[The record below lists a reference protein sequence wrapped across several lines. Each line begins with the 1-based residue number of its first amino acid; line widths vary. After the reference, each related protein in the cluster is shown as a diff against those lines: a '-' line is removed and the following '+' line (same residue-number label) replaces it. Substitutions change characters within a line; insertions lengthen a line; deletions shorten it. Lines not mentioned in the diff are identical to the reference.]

1 MKTIKRS
8 LSVLLV
14 LLMLVSTMQ
23 FAVNAEE
30 QDNIAD
36 SISNINTS
44 LDSETFRDP
53 VPDYLL
59 DENNEDCRNWLQYDE
74 RWKDIKLG
82 DSNYTIGSSGC
93 TMTSICKLIIQNQ
106 LATAKTLNPKILGKW
121 LNENSGYDNGDIKWK
136 KVEEFCEKVL
146 GKKFTIDTD
155 KSKSSYPASDVNA
168 YEFAGTGEQNIYAE
182 DSYVFAEDTEE
193 HQTKYA
199 AHIARMKALMQ
210 AGYHLVINVHDGDHW
225 IAVDEVKTKAN
236 NYDHIY
242 ITNSWTSDGTSARDT
257 LEDYLAVNA
266 KKSDQTYYSS
276 ATLNHFQRIAAFK
289 TTDDNG
295 AAYSQNT
302 FGYSDSDNY
311 KKWSR
316 YDSRWSTTV
325 LDEPDSNKADYIGD
339 WGQAL
344 LALNKEL
351 IQAGVKTDA
360 YTPNDLKSDLT
371 SKSIIGSTN
380 GVITWNNIKNFD
392 EKITESGVAYS
403 SSVVSSKSE
412 EMLKKMKEEGYHY
425 IVQIKSK
432 DSIPETDEDMW
443 VAIDEEKSLAEGKLY
458 KLSSGL
464 IPNDNINDEL
474 TGSFVSVKYFKTSP
488 SYVPVH
494 FSGVNA
500 EVTAK
505 ADGTTIED
513 GEYVKLGST
522 ITLTAVPAE
531 DYKIGTWTVNNTVNS
546 ETSDTLSFELSEE
559 TTVVHTA
566 KALTVVYLDATGSE
580 GEGGNF
586 TKGDEV
592 WYAYTYNDG
601 EDGVWIPSSETTSD
615 GYLKFSGL
623 RDKLN
628 FVRLDASKASE
639 SDFPDFKYKMNQTD
653 DLTAEHQKVYRLT
666 SWNGGYADNF
676 GGIWSSLVTVY
687 LYPKAINVR
696 ANDNTANYFA
706 WTWNTGEAGSWAA
719 RTVGEDGII
728 EFTGVKENVKFY
740 RINGNTAT
748 TTGETVWGYTT
759 DLSVDIE
766 QYGDMFVL
774 NKYNGNTST
783 MLGEWENKSDIKDV
797 DYKHWTKSDPR
808 WASITYGDSSGRVD
822 AYYQAQALTKLSIQ
836 AGVKDWDVTDA
847 AITAFPHNG
856 DHYWKDD
863 YSLLGLVYNSYSDT
877 TTNVTKSEALTIYNE
892 LLEGKHIVLR
902 LPNIA
907 SNEWVIVDEEK
918 TLLENPD
925 LNNIKIFVIRST
937 DTVEDNVGGFVSS
950 TISGA
955 VDTQYSRK
963 VVYTGGTTPG
973 LTRDFD
979 YRRWSRYDGRWK
991 NNAVGT
997 TGEHIKMFNNGALIM
1012 ALAKMI
1018 VQAGLENPYDT
1029 TVQTPFTPE
1038 VLRSWLES
1046 NNYIE
1051 SDGALQWGGAADY
1064 TGGKISFGNAES
1076 KNGVI
1081 YLKFDNEINGKSGYP
1096 RQTTSYNGTVYKT
1109 ADEVDTIMEAIRQGY
1124 HMLIEVKLQNSTTQ
1138 SWVAIDEK
1146 ASLEKG
1152 KVIIMD
1158 SEKAIS
1164 SNADPD
1170 LLNDSDVTLDS
1181 AYDGF
1186 YRIVGY
1192 KGATTPIAESV
1203 TDSSGNTVSAVNL
1216 VADPSDP
1223 AYVNTVD
1230 NTPYYVKNTTGDV
1243 LLKLSSAST
1252 AQNYVYCIADTEE
1265 AAREFASSTTVTP
1278 TDSNF
1283 NYTDG
1288 TVTISIPDVLN
1299 TASDGQKY
1307 IAVKAVNGTAESNV
1321 VTASMTYK
1329 TVQLLTGFAPDSTT
1343 NTYSVTVDRG
1353 KSYTMGTEY
1362 TLEDGMSFASET
1374 TVKPSPALRV
1384 NDEDVSTS
1392 LTITPETAGKH
1403 TVKMTSATVALSRNG
1418 KNKTAGAAIDAND
1431 TFVINVNEVYVDV
1444 TYYQNFNSE
1453 DTTVTSVEKVVKGST
1468 VVSIPSAPKHSGYTF
1483 NGWYTARSG
1492 GEQALPAATYST
1504 DTALYA
1510 QWTYTGFAIN
1520 FYETDQSETPCYT
1533 ITVGSGEKIPE
1544 IEFYNATP
1552 DRGNDYVF
1560 KGWYYND
1567 GSVVDKNTTYTADA
1581 NLYAHWATVTDV
1593 DKDNN
1598 DNNIISGKYS
1608 GYGLKGVQIRKEN
1621 LTDGNHL
1628 DENNRAIKMP
1638 GGLRFITSLSQS
1650 LLDEID
1656 EIDGSVDGTNIEYGY
1671 AVTKKE
1677 MLDGYLEHYFPSQE
1691 GRAGYKIKNC
1701 DTNVNGVN
1709 TTGTVKPRTADNDYR
1724 YVTNVNCTSL
1734 DYDEN
1739 AAEANRKYDHKKYG
1753 NYRLYT
1759 MVITYEDESAGDKS
1773 VDIVARPYLKYT
1785 DANGL
1790 LRYRYDDYVGTNVCG
1805 GCSVSY
1811 NSVES
1816 FAGKVGR
1823 QESE

>member
-1 MKTIKRS
+1 MKAIKRS

-30 QDNIAD
+30 QDNRAD

-44 LDSETFRDP
+44 LDSETFQDP

-59 DENNEDCRNWLQYDE
+59 DENDEDCRNWLQYDE
-74 RWKDIKLG
+74 RWSSVPLG
-82 DSNYTIGSSGC
+82 ISSCTIGSSGC
-93 TMTSICKLIIQNQ
+93 TMVSLCKLMIQNQ
-106 LATAKTLNPKILGKW
+106 LATAKTLNPKIFGRW
-121 LNENSGYDNGDIKWK
+121 MNNHGGFDGDGLIQWEA
-136 KVEEFCEKVL
+136 VEDFCEKVL
-146 GKKFTIDTD
+146 GKKFTIDTA
-155 KSKSSYPASDVNA
+155 KTSYPSSDVNA
-168 YEFAGTGEQNIYAE
+168 YEFAGTGEHKIY
-182 DSYVFAEDTEE
+182 DTSSYLFKNDDEGRDR
-193 HQTKYA
+193 YN

-242 ITNSWTSDGTSARDT
+242 ITNSWISDNTVTRTT
-257 LEDYLAVNA
+257 LEDYLAIDAQRSNG
-266 KKSDQTYYSS
+266 SHYTSI
-276 ATLNHFQRIAAFK
+276 NRFQRIAAFK

-325 LDEPDSNKADYIGD
+325 LDEPNSNKADYIGD

-371 SKSIIGSTN
+371 SKSIIGSTD
-380 GVITWNNIKNFD
+380 GVITWNNIASFD

-403 SSVVSSKSE
+403 SSTVSSKSE

-432 DSIPETDEDMW
+432 DSIPETNEDMW

-494 FSGVNA
+494 FSGTHA
-500 EVTAK
+500 TVTAE
-505 ADGTTIED
+505 ADGETIAD
-513 GEYVKLGST
+513 GDYVKLGT
-522 ITLTAVPAE
+522 AVEFKAVPAE
-531 DYKIGTWTVNNTVNS
+531 DYKLGQWTVNSANDS
-546 ETSDTLSFELSEE
+546 ETSDTLTVNISAE
-559 TTVVHTA
+559 TTVTHTA
-566 KALTVVYLDATGSE
+566 EKLTVVYLDATGNASDSD
-580 GEGGNF
+580 F
-586 TKGDEV
+586 TQTGDV
-592 WYAYTYNDG
+592 WYAWTWADDKDG
-601 EDGVWIPSSETTSD
+601 EFVASNGTTSE
-615 GYLKFSGL
+615 GYLKFSGV
-623 RDKLN
+623 KEN
-628 FVRLDASKASE
+628 IKFVRAKSE
-639 SDFPDFKYKMNQTD
+639 ISDLSVWDNSIVNNQTGN
-653 DLTAEHQKVYRLT
+653 LITQPEKVYRIEG
-666 SWNGGYADNF
+666 WDDNS
-676 GGIWSSLVTVY
+676 GLYNLAGNWYDVANNTVY
-687 LYPKAINVR
+687 LYPNAVSTNNKKTDPV
-696 ANDNTANYFA
+696 NDVFTYA
-706 WTWNTGEAGSWAA
+706 WTWNT
-719 RTVGEDGII
+719 TTDGHWI
-728 EFTGVKENVKFY
+728 EGTLQDNGLIRFKNVQSNIQFNRMNGAQSLPPTGNP
-740 RINGNTAT
+740 G
-748 TTGETVWGYTT
+748 TGEYIWNQTADIRLSDYSDK
-759 DLSVDIE
+759 DL
-766 QYGDMFVL
+766 FVL
-774 NKYNGNTST
+774 DRFDNGQITFYVNNSSAVTENDYRYWTKTDPRWDGVRFGTST
-783 MLGEWENKSDIKDV
+783 DVADLAGNYTLSQAIAKLAVQAGLRDASTWSVADCARDCYNEKGLVTASLIESGSGLTNYRNDEFNSSVTHATISEKLLEGYHFALRVNLKGELGGGTEDVAVDEKKSLETNQIWVWRCTQVGSANSVRLSDIKSSFV
-797 DYKHWTKSDPR
+797 D
-808 WASITYGDSSGRVD
+808 G
-822 AYYQAQALTKLSIQ
+822 
-836 AGVKDWDVTDA
+836 
-847 AITAFPHNG
+847 N
-856 DHYWKDD
+856 
-863 YSLLGLVYNSYSDT
+863 
-877 TTNVTKSEALTIYNE
+877 
-892 LLEGKHIVLR
+892 
-902 LPNIA
+902 
-907 SNEWVIVDEEK
+907 
-918 TLLENPD
+918 
-925 LNNIKIFVIRST
+925 IRS
-937 DTVEDNVGGFVSS
+937 F
-950 TISGA
+950 
-955 VDTQYSRK
+955 K
-963 VVYTGGTTPG
+963 GGTTPG
-973 LTRDFD
+973 LTSDFD

-991 NNAVGT
+991 DNSVGAKST
-997 TGEHIKMFNNGALIM
+997 NTMLNNGACII
-1012 ALAKMI
+1012 AVAKMF
-1018 VQAGLENPYDT
+1018 VQAGVKSDAN
-1029 TVQTPFTPE
+1029 FTPE
-1038 VLRSWLES
+1038 DLRFWLDTHDGLYKS
-1046 NNYIE
+1046 TT
-1051 SDGALQWGGAADY
+1051 SGGDGALLWGKVNDY
-1064 TGGKISFGNAES
+1064 VENTLEFDTHYTSDSN
-1076 KNGVI
+1076 NLI
-1081 YLKFDNEINGKSGYP
+1081 YLKFANPINGTTGYP
-1096 RQTTSYNGTVYKT
+1096 MRSSDYNGTGTYST
-1109 ADEVDTIMEAIRQGY
+1109 ADESETIMEAIRQGY
-1124 HMLIEVKLQNSTTQ
+1124 HMLIEVKLNDSNTQ
-1138 SWVAIDEK
+1138 SWVVVDEK
-1146 ASLEKG
+1146 ASLNSG
-1152 KVIIMD
+1152 QVMVMD
-1158 SEKAIS
+1158 STIDLS
-1164 SNADPD
+1164 TNAD
-1170 LLNDSDVTLDS
+1170 VTS
-1181 AYDGF
+1181 KYPQF

-1192 KGATTPIAESV
+1192 KGATTPIVESV
-1203 TDSSGNTVSAVNL
+1203 KDSSGNTVSAVNL

-1223 AYVNTVD
+1223 AYVSTVD

-1288 TVTISIPDVLN
+1288 TVNISIPNVLN

-1307 IAVKAVNGTAESNV
+1307 IAVKAVNGSAESNV
-1321 VTASMTYK
+1321 VTASISYK

-1353 KSYTMGTEY
+1353 ESYTMGTEY

-1374 TVKPSPALRV
+1374 TVEPSPALRV
-1384 NDEDVSTS
+1384 NDEGELTS
-1392 LTITPETAGKH
+1392 LIITPETAGKH
-1403 TVKMTSATVALSRNG
+1403 TVKMTSATVDLSRNG

-1468 VVSIPSAPKHSGYTF
+1468 VVSIPLAPEHSGYTF

-1504 DTALYA
+1504 GTALYA

-1520 FYETDQSETPCYT
+1520 FYGTDQSETPCYT

-1552 DRGNDYVF
+1552 DRGNGYVF

-1621 LTDGNHL
+1621 LTDGNNL
-1628 DENNRAIKMP
+1628 DENNQPKKMP

-1691 GRAGYKIKNC
+1691 DRAGYKIKNC

-1811 NSVES
+1811 NSIES

>member
-30 QDNIAD
+30 QDNRAD

-44 LDSETFRDP
+44 LDSETFQDP
-53 VPDYLL
+53 VPEYLL
-59 DENNEDCRNWLQYDE
+59 DEREEDCRNWLQYDE
-74 RWKDIKLG
+74 RWSSIPLG
-82 DSNYTIGSSGC
+82 TSAYTIGSSGC
-93 TMTSICKLIIQNQ
+93 TMVSLCKLMIQNQ
-106 LATAKTLNPKILGKW
+106 LATAKQLNPKILGRW
-121 LNENSGYDNGDIKWK
+121 MNNHGGFDGDGLIQWEA
-136 KVEEFCEKVL
+136 VEDFCEKVL
-146 GKKFTIDTD
+146 GKKFTIDTA
-155 KSKSSYPASDVNA
+155 KTSYPSSDVNA
-168 YEFAGTGEQNIYAE
+168 YEFAGTGEHKIY
-182 DSYVFAEDTEE
+182 DTSSYLFKNDDEGRDR
-193 HQTKYA
+193 YN

-210 AGYHLVINVHDGDHW
+210 AGYHLVINVHDGSHW
-225 IAVDEVKTKAN
+225 IGVDEIKTKAN

-242 ITNSWTSDGTSARDT
+242 IVNSWTSDGTFTRGT
-257 LEDYLAVNA
+257 LEDYLAIDAVRGNG
-266 KKSDQTYYSS
+266 SHYSS
-276 ATLNHFQRIAAFK
+276 INRFQRIAAFK

-295 AAYSQNT
+295 AAYSQNA

-325 LDEPDSNKADYIGD
+325 LDEPNSNKADYIGD

-371 SKSIIGSTN
+371 SKSIIGSTD

-403 SSVVSSKSE
+403 SSIVSSKSE

-522 ITLTAVPAE
+522 ITLKAVPTE

-580 GEGGNF
+580 GEGGKF
-586 TKGDEV
+586 TKGNEI
-592 WYAYTYNDG
+592 WYVYTYNTG
-601 EDGVWIPSSETTSD
+601 EDGIWIQSTGKTDD

-628 FVRLDASKASE
+628 FVRLDKSKENE
-639 SDFPDFKYKMNQTD
+639 SDFPDFKFKWNQTD
-653 DLTAEHQKVYRLT
+653 DLDTQNNKVYRLT
-666 SWNGGYADNF
+666 SWNGGYGDNYS
-676 GGIWSSLVTVY
+676 GTWEDMTNNTVY
-687 LYPKAINVR
+687 LYPNAVSTNNR
-696 ANDNTANYFA
+696 YTPDDNDVFTYA
-706 WTWNTGEAGSWAA
+706 WTWNTS
-719 RTVGEDGII
+719 TDGHWI
-728 EFTGVKENVKFY
+728 EGTIQENGLIKFENVQTHIQFN
-740 RINGNTAT
+740 RMNGDQSLPPTGNPGKGEYILHQTA
-748 TTGETVWGYTT
+748 
-759 DLSVDIE
+759 DI
-766 QYGDMFVL
+766 VV
-774 NKYNGNTST
+774 NTSNAD
-783 MLGEWENKSDIKDV
+783 LYVLDGYENDKIKYYNNSFASSV
-797 DYKHWTKSDPR
+797 TENDYRYWTKTDPR
-808 WASITYGDSSGRVD
+808 WNDVRLGGSTTVGDYTGNW
-822 AYYQAQALTKLSIQ
+822 YLAQAIAKLAIQ
-836 AGVKDWDVTDA
+836 AGVRDSSTWSIADYAADCYGSNGYMKSAADIAKYSGLTDYRFEQNKSLTGSD
-847 AITAFPHNG
+847 IYQLILNG
-856 DHYWKDD
+856 Y
-863 YSLLGLVYNSYSDT
+863 
-877 TTNVTKSEALTIYNE
+877 
-892 LLEGKHIVLR
+892 HIVLR
-902 LPNIA
+902 IGTEDVA
-907 SNEWVIVDEEK
+907 VDEKK
-918 TLLENPD
+918 TIENNQIWVWRCTQIGESNSARLID
-925 LNNIKIFVIRST
+925 IKNS
-937 DTVEDNVGGFVSS
+937 DTYERVF
-950 TISGA
+950 
-955 VDTQYSRK
+955 YFK
-963 VVYTGGTTPG
+963 GGTTPG

-1038 VLRSWLES
+1038 VLRAWLES

-1076 KNGVI
+1076 KNCVI

-1252 AQNYVYCIADTEE
+1252 AQNYKYCIADTEE

-1278 TDSNF
+1278 ADSNF

-1288 TVTISIPDVLN
+1288 TVTISIPNVLN

-1307 IAVKAVNGTAESNV
+1307 IAVKAVNGSAESNV
-1321 VTASMTYK
+1321 VTASISYK

-1343 NTYSVTVDRG
+1343 NPYSVTVDRG
-1353 KSYTMGTEY
+1353 ESYTMGTEY
-1362 TLEDGMSFASET
+1362 TLEDGMRFASET
-1374 TVKPSPALRV
+1374 TVEPSPALRV
-1384 NDEDVSTS
+1384 NDEGVLTS

-1403 TVKMTSATVALSRNG
+1403 TVKMTSATVDLSRNG

-1468 VVSIPSAPKHSGYTF
+1468 VVSIPSAPEHSGYTF

-1520 FYETDQSETPCYT
+1520 FYETDQSVTPCYT
-1533 ITVGSGEKIPE
+1533 ITVGLGEKIPE

-1552 DRGNDYVF
+1552 DRGNGYVF

-1621 LTDGNHL
+1621 LTDGNNL
-1628 DENNRAIKMP
+1628 DENNQPKKMP

-1656 EIDGSVDGTNIEYGY
+1656 EIDGSVDRTNIEYGY

-1691 GRAGYKIKNC
+1691 DRAGYKIKNC

-1790 LRYRYDDYVGTNVCG
+1790 LRYRYDDYTGTNVNG

-1811 NSVES
+1811 NGVMEY
-1816 FAGKVGR
+1816 AGKVDR

>member
-1 MKTIKRS
+1 M
-8 LSVLLV
+8 SVW
-14 LLMLVSTMQ
+14 
-23 FAVNAEE
+23 
-30 QDNIAD
+30 DN
-36 SISNINTS
+36 SI
-44 LDSETFRDP
+44 
-53 VPDYLL
+53 
-59 DENNEDCRNWLQYDE
+59 
-74 RWKDIKLG
+74 
-82 DSNYTIGSSGC
+82 
-93 TMTSICKLIIQNQ
+93 
-106 LATAKTLNPKILGKW
+106 
-121 LNENSGYDNGDIKWK
+121 
-136 KVEEFCEKVL
+136 
-146 GKKFTIDTD
+146 
-155 KSKSSYPASDVNA
+155 
-168 YEFAGTGEQNIYAE
+168 
-182 DSYVFAEDTEE
+182 
-193 HQTKYA
+193 
-199 AHIARMKALMQ
+199 
-210 AGYHLVINVHDGDHW
+210 
-225 IAVDEVKTKAN
+225 
-236 NYDHIY
+236 
-242 ITNSWTSDGTSARDT
+242 
-257 LEDYLAVNA
+257 
-266 KKSDQTYYSS
+266 
-276 ATLNHFQRIAAFK
+276 
-289 TTDDNG
+289 
-295 AAYSQNT
+295 
-302 FGYSDSDNY
+302 
-311 KKWSR
+311 
-316 YDSRWSTTV
+316 
-325 LDEPDSNKADYIGD
+325 
-339 WGQAL
+339 
-344 LALNKEL
+344 
-351 IQAGVKTDA
+351 
-360 YTPNDLKSDLT
+360 
-371 SKSIIGSTN
+371 
-380 GVITWNNIKNFD
+380 
-392 EKITESGVAYS
+392 
-403 SSVVSSKSE
+403 
-412 EMLKKMKEEGYHY
+412 
-425 IVQIKSK
+425 
-432 DSIPETDEDMW
+432 
-443 VAIDEEKSLAEGKLY
+443 
-458 KLSSGL
+458 
-464 IPNDNINDEL
+464 
-474 TGSFVSVKYFKTSP
+474 
-488 SYVPVH
+488 
-494 FSGVNA
+494 
-500 EVTAK
+500 
-505 ADGTTIED
+505 
-513 GEYVKLGST
+513 
-522 ITLTAVPAE
+522 
-531 DYKIGTWTVNNTVNS
+531 VNNQ
-546 ETSDTLSFELSEE
+546 
-559 TTVVHTA
+559 
-566 KALTVVYLDATGSE
+566 TG
-580 GEGGNF
+580 
-586 TKGDEV
+586 
-592 WYAYTYNDG
+592 
-601 EDGVWIPSSETTSD
+601 
-615 GYLKFSGL
+615 
-623 RDKLN
+623 
-628 FVRLDASKASE
+628 
-639 SDFPDFKYKMNQTD
+639 
-653 DLTAEHQKVYRLT
+653 DLITQPEKVYRIEG
-666 SWNGGYADNF
+666 WDDNS
-676 GGIWSSLVTVY
+676 GLHNLAGNWYDVANNTVY
-687 LYPKAINVR
+687 LYPNAVSTNNKKTDPE
-696 ANDNTANYFA
+696 NDVFTYA
-706 WTWNTGEAGSWAA
+706 WTWNTTTDGHWIEGTLQDNGLIKFENVQSNIQFNRMNGEKTLPPANNPGASSGDDAYIWNATSDITVNTAEKDLYVLDRLNGTEIYYYYDNTSDIPDDNDYRYWTKDDPRWDGVRFGESSNANDLAGRYTLSQAIAKLAIQAGLRDASTWSVADCARDCYDKNGYVTAA
-719 RTVGEDGII
+719 LIESGSGLTNYRNN
-728 EFTGVKENVKFY
+728 EFTSSVTN
-740 RINGNTAT
+740 AT
-748 TTGETVWGYTT
+748 ISEKLLEGYHFALRVNLKSELGGGTEDVAVDEKKSLETNQIWVWRCTQEGS
-759 DLSVDIE
+759 DNSVRL
-766 QYGDMFVL
+766 V
-774 NKYNGNTST
+774 
-783 MLGEWENKSDIKDV
+783 DIKD
-797 DYKHWTKSDPR
+797 S
-808 WASITYGDSSGRVD
+808 
-822 AYYQAQALTKLSIQ
+822 
-836 AGVKDWDVTDA
+836 
-847 AITAFPHNG
+847 
-856 DHYWKDD
+856 
-863 YSLLGLVYNSYSDT
+863 
-877 TTNVTKSEALTIYNE
+877 
-892 LLEGKHIVLR
+892 
-902 LPNIA
+902 
-907 SNEWVIVDEEK
+907 
-918 TLLENPD
+918 
-925 LNNIKIFVIRST
+925 FVA
-937 DTVEDNVGGFVSS
+937 DNVRSF
-950 TISGA
+950 
-955 VDTQYSRK
+955 K
-963 VVYTGGTTPG
+963 GGTTPG

-1051 SDGALQWGGAADY
+1051 SDGSLQWVGAADY
-1064 TGGKISFGNAES
+1064 TDGKISFGNAES
-1076 KNGVI
+1076 INGVI

-1096 RQTTSYNGTVYKT
+1096 RQTNSYNGTVYKT

-1278 TDSNF
+1278 ADSNF

-1288 TVTISIPDVLN
+1288 TVTISIPNVLN

-1353 KSYTMGTEY
+1353 ESYTMGTEY

-1374 TVKPSPALRV
+1374 TVEPSPALRV
-1384 NDEDVSTS
+1384 NDEGVLTS

-1403 TVKMTSATVALSRNG
+1403 TVKMTSATVDLSRNG

-1468 VVSIPSAPKHSGYTF
+1468 VVSIPSAPEHSGYTF

-1510 QWTYTGFAIN
+1510 QWTYTGFSIN
-1520 FYETDQSETPCYT
+1520 FYETDQSVTPCYT

-1552 DRGNDYVF
+1552 DRGNGYVF

-1581 NLYAHWATVTDV
+1581 NLYAHWATVTDI

-1621 LTDGNHL
+1621 LTDGNNL
-1628 DENNRAIKMP
+1628 DENNQPKKMP

-1691 GRAGYKIKNC
+1691 DRAGYKIKNC

-1739 AAEANRKYDHKKYG
+1739 ATEANRKYDHKKYQD
-1753 NYRLYT
+1753 YRLYT
-1759 MVITYEDESAGDKS
+1759 MVITYEDGSEEDKS
-1773 VDIVARPYLKYT
+1773 ADIVARPYLKYT

-1790 LRYRYDDYVGTNVCG
+1790 LRYRYDDYIGTNVNG

-1811 NSVES
+1811 NGVMEY
-1816 FAGKVGR
+1816 AGKVDR